1 MFWVPRLAFQIE
13 TRAQQGQIPEGHV
26 NRIAWRLIFL
36 VLTVLVIWLSVK
48 APGEALGFHIWDKLQ
63 HLMAYAALGFAGSLG
78 FPGRKPTII
87 LALGLVFLGAALE
100 VAQSYVPARDMSFG
114 DGVADLLG
122 VAVGIGLGYLIVQ
135 RRNLT
140 AK

>member
-1 MFWVPRLAFQIE
+1 
-13 TRAQQGQIPEGHV
+13 V

-48 APGEALGFHIWDKLQ
+48 APGEGPGLPIWDKLQ
-63 HLMAYAALGFAGSLG
+63 HFMAYAALGFAGSLG
-78 FPGRKPTII
+78 FPGRKPTIF
-87 LALGLVFLGAALE
+87 LALGVVLLGAALE
-100 VAQSYVPARDMSFG
+100 VAQSFVPARDMSFG